1 MVSEHIAAEKGKI
14 RDILQDD
21 PIIGLGKSPESN
33 IIQRSRPL
41 QMLIGC
47 GFNLIE
53 YKFIDIFLS
62 RIDSHHPE
70 RKTVIFSK
78 DDLDALLGD
87 DIYTESDIEKIMMD
101 LSQKSVIFPDF
112 EFVEVKDSRCSIG
125 VKKKAVIHWD
135 KPVYL
140 SIFEKIM
147 PDYDRSGIFRIT
159 LQCTESFAQYVFH
172 IDTLGYIKYQ
182 LNDIIALR
190 SVYAYALFIYIESNR
205 YRGQWEVTVDQLRRE
220 LNCTDRTYDQFKYFN
235 RRILKKYQAELRQ
248 VSRCYFKYETIK
260 KGCTVKKILFMTR
273 RKRIDTEIFPKDVP
287 EGPASG
293 LPEAWTLP
301 FNNQDGKCE
310 FTEKQMEVLKG
321 LLYSIPDG
329 ILPLGPA
336 EAENDI
342 NLRRYNYMARNVA
355 IMNAYIPIQPL

>member
-190 SVYAYALFIYIESNR
+190 SVYAYALFI
-205 YRGQWEVTVDQLRRE
+205 
-220 LNCTDRTYDQFKYFN
+220 
-235 RRILKKYQAELRQ
+235 
-248 VSRCYFKYETIK
+248 
-260 KGCTVKKILFMTR
+260 
-273 RKRIDTEIFPKDVP
+273 
-287 EGPASG
+287 
-293 LPEAWTLP
+293 
-301 FNNQDGKCE
+301 
-310 FTEKQMEVLKG
+310 
-321 LLYSIPDG
+321 
-329 ILPLGPA
+329 
-336 EAENDI
+336 
-342 NLRRYNYMARNVA
+342 
-355 IMNAYIPIQPL
+355 